1 MKRIAVVAAIMLM
14 GLMSNAQGQG
24 QGQGAGNGS
33 GQNQNVTPEERAQK
47 MTDRMKTE
55 LSLTDAQYK
64 EVYAINLAKAKKQT
78 ELEKGNKEQRSAMR
92 DQHLADLG
100 NVLTPEQMEK
110 AKELKA
116 TRKANLKHKHGKK
129 NGQTQPE

>member
-24 QGQGAGNGS
+24 QGNGNGS
-33 GQNQNVTPEERAQK
+33 GQGQNQHATPEERAQK

-64 EVYAINLAKAKKQT
+64 EVYAINLATAKKQADI
-78 ELEKGNKEQRSAMR
+78 EKGNTEQRAAMR

-100 NVLTPEQMEK
+100 KVLTPEQMAK

-116 TRKANLKHKHGKK
+116 TRKANLKHKHGHK
-129 NGQTQPE
+129 NGQVQPE